1 MAKDLN
7 KVILTGRLG
16 KDVVVRSTSDGSIVA
31 SFSVASNRPVREGDG
46 WRDEAEWFNVVCWRE
61 LGERVSNRLQKGSKV
76 LVEGRLQTRKYT
88 DKNGV
93 ERYMTEVIAND
104 VISLEG
110 RREQEAAPASSDDAW
125 DSTPTPSRNN
135 NANAGGNRRRSADYD
150 QEMEPEDIPF

>member
-16 KDVVVRSTSDGSIVA
+16 KNPELKSLPSDGTFVA
-31 SFSVASNRPVREGDG
+31 TFSVACGRPVREGDG
-46 WRDEAEWFNVVCWRE
+46 WREETEWFNIVCWRE
-61 LGERVSNRLQKGSKV
+61 LAERVANRLQKGSKV

-93 ERYMTEVIAND
+93 ERYMTEVVAND
-104 VISLEG
+104 VISLES
-110 RREQEAAPASSDDAW
+110 RRDQEAAPANSDDAW

-135 NANAGGNRRRSADYD
+135 NANAGGNRRRSADYE
-150 QEMEPEDIPF
+150 EMEPEDIPF